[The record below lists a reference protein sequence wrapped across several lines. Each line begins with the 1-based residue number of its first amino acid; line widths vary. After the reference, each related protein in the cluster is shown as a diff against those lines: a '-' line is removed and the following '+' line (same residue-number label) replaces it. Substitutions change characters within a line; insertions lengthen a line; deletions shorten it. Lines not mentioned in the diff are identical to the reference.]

1 MDNASA
7 AHGMEFVKR
16 AIMRI
21 SLADTMPPGGR
32 RKVSKAGKAR
42 KYRQWRQRLHNAIL
56 ARFLALPYAQVF
68 SAFRVDSMP
77 LCARSRG
84 MRFCNQLQS
93 GGGMLPGSQR
103 SKNFSLFFA
112 EGIDAIVASLQD
124 TGKQYERTAPR
135 QGGNPGG

>member
-56 ARFLALPYAQVF
+56 ARFLALSYAQVF

-93 GGGMLPGSQR
+93 GGGCYQGANDQKIFR
-103 SKNFSLFFA
+103 FFA
-112 EGIDAIVASLQD
+112 
-124 TGKQYERTAPR
+124 
-135 QGGNPGG
+135 